1 MRKKGN
7 DDMKQDK
14 QAGGLAGIYQATS
27 RGFGFLVPEDG
38 GGREDDWFIPPRAE
52 GGAWHGDRVL
62 ARPEDE
68 GGEEGRR
75 RTARITAVVERANK
89 TVTGV
94 LVRHNR
100 GLWLRPDSDRLPG
113 PIQVLTKRKGV
124 RAGDR
129 AAVAMTSF
137 GSAKHPP
144 MGTMREVFGPAG
156 DRESAVAALLYQY
169 EIDREFPDAVM
180 LEAKATPQSVEE
192 SAVAGRLDLRDKVVI
207 TIDGASSKD
216 LDDAVSL
223 ERDGLGRW
231 VLGVH
236 IADVSHYVRPGSAL
250 DLEAWE
256 RGTSV
261 YFADQVVPMLP
272 RELSNGICSLNPR
285 VDRLAL
291 SCVMTLTPEGEVVD
305 HTIAK
310 SVIRTTERMT
320 YEDCNALLSHSD
332 PALAERYARILPMLE
347 DMAALS
353 RVLEG
358 RRRRRGALEL
368 DTRESY
374 VVCDESGTP
383 VDVVLRMPG
392 LSEGLIES
400 FMLAANEC
408 VAEHLNRL
416 DKPCV
421 YRVHEKPST
430 DKAETLRAMLAPL
443 GYDLKEADGPSL
455 QKLLDTAKGKP
466 EEAAVSMM
474 VLRSL
479 MKARYDGENL
489 GHFGLA
495 AKYYCHFTSP
505 IRRYPD
511 LMVHRILTQVLSDE
525 ADPANVGKTM
535 PWEKRMAAV
544 AARAADQSSQREVAA
559 QNAEREIEKLYMAE
573 YMLAHVGETMAGAVS
588 GVTKFGLFVM
598 LPSGVE
604 GLIPAEALPRDRYHL
619 DDQRMA
625 LRGEH
630 TGQVFSFGMPLTVVC
645 AAADPGSGQI
655 TFHLSGVEPEDVPES
670 AAPLRQD
677 RRHPGPRAS
686 ARRNGRHGSGGE
698 RRSRPPRHKPGRG
711 GRKRG

>member
-144 MGTMREVFGPAG
+144 MGTMRGVFGPAG

-320 YEDCNALLSHSD
+320 YEDCNALLAHSD

-383 VDVVLRMPG
+383 VDVVLR
-392 LSEGLIES
+392 
-400 FMLAANEC
+400 
-408 VAEHLNRL
+408 
-416 DKPCV
+416 
-421 YRVHEKPST
+421 
-430 DKAETLRAMLAPL
+430 
-443 GYDLKEADGPSL
+443 
-455 QKLLDTAKGKP
+455 
-466 EEAAVSMM
+466 
-474 VLRSL
+474 SL

-511 LMVHRILTQVLSDE
+511 LMVHRILTALLDGRLSGGVE
-525 ADPANVGKTM
+525 RRLA
-535 PWEKRMAAV
+535 AAV
-544 AARAADQSSQREVAA
+544 QKAAVQSSQRELAA
-559 QNAEREIEKLYMAE
+559 QSAEREIEKRYMAE
-573 YMLAHVGETMAGAVS
+573 FMAGHVGETFAGTVS
-588 GVTKFGLFVM
+588 GVTRFGLFVL
-598 LPSGVE
+598 LPGGVE
-604 GLIPAEALPRDRYHL
+604 GLLGVEALPGRGYRYDETRL
-619 DDQRMA
+619 TLTEEGGGTA
-625 LRGEH
+625 Y
-630 TGQVFSFGMPLTVVC
+630 TFGMPLEVVC
-645 AAADPGSGQI
+645 AAADPATGQI
-655 TFHLSGVEPEDVPES
+655 DFVLPGGQL
-670 AAPLRQD
+670 APRPTRPAERREEMPPRRGKD
-677 RRHPGPRAS
+677 RRAMHVP
-686 ARRNGRHGSGGE
+686 
-698 RRSRPPRHKPGRG
+698 K
-711 GRKRG
+711 GRKGRKKR

>member
-1 MRKKGN
+1 
-7 DDMKQDK
+7 MKQDK

-94 LVRHNR
+94 LVRHNW
-100 GLWLRPDSDRLPG
+100 GLWLRPDSDRLPS

-144 MGTMREVFGPAG
+144 MGTLREVFGPAG
-156 DRESAVAALLYQY
+156 DRASAVAALLYQY

-180 LEAKATPQSVEE
+180 LEAKAAPQAVEE
-192 SAVAGRLDLRDKVVI
+192 SAVAGRLDLRDKVMI

-421 YRVHEKPST
+421 YRVHEKPSL

-455 QKLLDTAKGKP
+455 
-466 EEAAVSMM
+466 
-474 VLRSL
+474 
-479 MKARYDGENL
+479 
-489 GHFGLA
+489 
-495 AKYYCHFTSP
+495 
-505 IRRYPD
+505 
-511 LMVHRILTQVLSDE
+511 
-525 ADPANVGKTM
+525 
-535 PWEKRMAAV
+535 
-544 AARAADQSSQREVAA
+544 
-559 QNAEREIEKLYMAE
+559 
-573 YMLAHVGETMAGAVS
+573 
-588 GVTKFGLFVM
+588 
-598 LPSGVE
+598 
-604 GLIPAEALPRDRYHL
+604 
-619 DDQRMA
+619 
-625 LRGEH
+625 
-630 TGQVFSFGMPLTVVC
+630 
-645 AAADPGSGQI
+645 
-655 TFHLSGVEPEDVPES
+655 
-670 AAPLRQD
+670 
-677 RRHPGPRAS
+677 
-686 ARRNGRHGSGGE
+686 
-698 RRSRPPRHKPGRG
+698 
-711 GRKRG
+711 

>member
-75 RTARITAVVERANK
+75 RTARITAVVELANK

-320 YEDCNALLSHSD
+320 YEDCNALLAHSD

-383 VDVVLRMPG
+383 VDVVLRTPG
-392 LSEGLIES
+392 ISEGLIES

-511 LMVHRILTQVLSDE
+511 LMVHRILTALLDGRLSGGVE
-525 ADPANVGKTM
+525 RRLA
-535 PWEKRMAAV
+535 AAV
-544 AARAADQSSQREVAA
+544 QKAAVQSSQRELAA
-559 QNAEREIEKLYMAE
+559 QSAEREIEKRYMAE
-573 YMLAHVGETMAGAVS
+573 FMAGHVGETFAGTVS
-588 GVTKFGLFVM
+588 GVTRFGLFVL
-598 LPSGVE
+598 LPGGVE
-604 GLIPAEALPRDRYHL
+604 GLLGVEALPGRGYHYDETRL
-619 DDQRMA
+619 TLTEEGGGTA
-625 LRGEH
+625 Y
-630 TGQVFSFGMPLTVVC
+630 TFGVPLEVVC
-645 AAADPGSGQI
+645 AAADPATGQI
-655 TFHLSGVEPEDVPES
+655 DFVLPGGQL
-670 AAPLRQD
+670 APRPTRPAERREEMPPRRGKD
-677 RRHPGPRAS
+677 RRAMHVP
-686 ARRNGRHGSGGE
+686 
-698 RRSRPPRHKPGRG
+698 K
-711 GRKRG
+711 GRKGRKKR

>member
-144 MGTMREVFGPAG
+144 MGTLREVFGPAG

-180 LEAKATPQSVEE
+180 LEAKAAPQAVEE
-192 SAVAGRLDLRDKVVI
+192 SAAAGRLDLRDRVII

-223 ERDGLGRW
+223 ERDGRGRW

-291 SCVMTLTPEGEVVD
+291 SCVMNLTPEGEVVD

-320 YEDCNALLSHSD
+320 YEDCNALLAHRD

-374 VVCDESGTP
+374 VVCDESGAP
-383 VDVVLRMPG
+383 VDVVLRTPG

-511 LMVHRILTQVLSDE
+511 LMVHRILTALLDGRLSGGME
-525 ADPANVGKTM
+525 RRLA
-535 PWEKRMAAV
+535 AAV
-544 AARAADQSSQREVAA
+544 QKAAVQSSQRELAA
-559 QNAEREIEKLYMAE
+559 QSAEREIEKRYMAE
-573 YMLAHVGETMAGAVS
+573 FMAGHVGETFAGTVS
-588 GVTKFGLFVM
+588 GVTRFGLFVL
-598 LPSGVE
+598 LPGGVE
-604 GLIPAEALPRDRYHL
+604 GLLGVEALPGRGYHYDETRL
-619 DDQRMA
+619 TLTEEGGGTA
-625 LRGEH
+625 Y
-630 TGQVFSFGMPLTVVC
+630 TFGMPLEVVC
-645 AAADPGSGQI
+645 AAADPATGQI
-655 TFHLSGVEPEDVPES
+655 DFVLPGGQL
-670 AAPLRQD
+670 APRPTRPAERREEMPPRRGKD
-677 RRHPGPRAS
+677 RRAMHVP
-686 ARRNGRHGSGGE
+686 
-698 RRSRPPRHKPGRG
+698 K
-711 GRKRG
+711 GRKGRKKR